1 MKINT
6 QKFTDRSENTYEVH
20 EATTN
25 LGLTVTL
32 SPLGASIQKIAIR
45 TDQGEDLSMALSL
58 PDPTVRPADAGYAG
72 ATLGPN
78 TGRIRG
84 SELPIGKQIYHLTPN
99 EGCHQLHGGPHNLST
114 IIWAT
119 DSVTCTHYYVKIQFS
134 SIPAGPY
141 GWVSGKPDLSGRL
154 YPG

>member
-45 TDQGEDLSMALSL
+45 TVQGEYLSMALSL
-58 PDPTVRPADAGYAG
+58 PDPTVCPADAGYAG

-78 TGRIRG
+78 AGRIRG
-84 SELPIGKQIYHLTPN
+84 SELPIGKQIHRMRAVISSMAAPTTFPQSYGPQTPS
-99 EGCHQLHGGPHNLST
+99 HAPM
-114 IIWAT
+114 IM
-119 DSVTCTHYYVKIQFS
+119 
-134 SIPAGPY
+134 
-141 GWVSGKPDLSGRL
+141 
-154 YPG
+154 

>member
-6 QKFTDRSENTYEVH
+6 QKFTDRSENTYEIH

-58 PDPTVRPADAGYAG
+58 PDPQSVLPMQDMPGQRWGPMPGAYA
-72 ATLGPN
+72 AVNFP
-78 TGRIRG
+78 
-84 SELPIGKQIYHLTPN
+84 
-99 EGCHQLHGGPHNLST
+99 
-114 IIWAT
+114 
-119 DSVTCTHYYVKIQFS
+119 
-134 SIPAGPY
+134 
-141 GWVSGKPDLSGRL
+141 
-154 YPG
+154 

>member
-6 QKFTDRSENTYEVH
+6 QKFTDRSENTYEIH

-78 TGRIRG
+78 AGRIRG
-84 SELPIGKQIYHLTPN
+84 SELPIGNRMRAAISSMAAPTTFPQSYGPQTPS
-99 EGCHQLHGGPHNLST
+99 HAPM
-114 IIWAT
+114 IM
-119 DSVTCTHYYVKIQFS
+119 
-134 SIPAGPY
+134 
-141 GWVSGKPDLSGRL
+141 
-154 YPG
+154 